1 MDFSKLLFRCSSL
14 GYLLSETREKSNY
27 QKWLDAKANY
37 SKLLDEKNNMQQ
49 FNKDGKT
56 LSLNFKKKNDA
67 VIAAGKLETE
77 LYAVKDEIIL
87 SESAKTHLIDLYVS
101 ITTGRNTDIEN
112 KYMRKGNEVEED
124 AITLYSRIKKQ
135 MFRKN
140 EEHLKNEYIMGTPDT
155 WIGESIHKS
164 IFVPDMKSSWDLY
177 TFYRTYTKELSKIYF
192 WQSIGYQWLTG
203 AKKGSI
209 AYCLVNTPQ
218 PLIDAEI
225 RRIWYKI
232 GQPTENS
239 EIFQD
244 LVKETTASMTYDD
257 IDYRKRL
264 LEYFVDW
271 QDEYADKII
280 KYVKAGRLY
289 LAQIHEE
296 LTLKQSS

>member
-14 GYLLSETREKSNY
+14 GHLLSETREKSNY

-37 SKLLDEKNNMQQ
+37 SKLLDEKNLMPQ

-77 LYAVKDEIIL
+77 LYAVKDEITL
-87 SESAKTHLIDLYVS
+87 SEGAKTHLIDLYVS

-112 KYMRKGNEVEED
+112 KYIKKGNAVEED

-140 EEHLKNEYIMGTPDT
+140 EEHLKNEFIMGTPDT
-155 WIGESIHKS
+155 FLGESIYNAD
-164 IFVPDMKSSWDLY
+164 FVPDMKSSWDLY
-177 TFYRTYTKELSKIYF
+177 TFYRTYTKELSRIYF
-192 WQSIGYQWLTG
+192 WQDIGYQWLTG
-203 AKKGSI
+203 ARKGSI

-225 RRIWYKI
+225 KRIWYKI
-232 GQPTENS
+232 GQPS
-239 EIFQD
+239 ESSDIFQD
-244 LVKETTASMTYDD
+244 MVKEITSAMTYDD
-257 IDYRKRL
+257 IPFKKRI
-264 LEYFVDW
+264 LEYEVEW
-271 QDEYADKII
+271 SDEYPIKIE
-280 KYVKAGRLY
+280 KYVKAGRKY
-289 LAQIHEE
+289 LAEMHEK
-296 LTLKQSS
+296 LTLKQS